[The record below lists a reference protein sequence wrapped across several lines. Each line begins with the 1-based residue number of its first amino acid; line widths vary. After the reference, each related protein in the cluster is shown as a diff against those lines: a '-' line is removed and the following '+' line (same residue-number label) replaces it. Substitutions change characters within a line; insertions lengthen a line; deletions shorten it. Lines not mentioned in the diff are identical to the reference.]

1 VPRKKTAH
9 AELDEHRQRVAAEGM
24 KFREAQSRL
33 EATKAKLEDC
43 SRALTDAYAAED
55 QKLARER
62 REELKREEAE
72 VVDCQHRVG
81 GAELRA
87 RRAREELDAFLAA
100 SAGVLLGEREDTA
113 KRVAAELTRAVA
125 EVVRARRAY
134 DAERSHVDDLVSKLP
149 GASPRHDG
157 RRRRLPLGGAAAGA
171 RAGLPAGLGG
181 AAAAA
186 AVARPAP
193 PGDRGRSPPPAPGP
207 PPEEDRGGRV
217 MALPVNRRREPARS
231 RPRGLPVNR
240 RREPTRSKPRTAL
253 PINRRAWNRG

>member
-62 REELKREEAE
+62 REELKRAEAE

-100 SAGVLLGEREDTA
+100 SAGVLLAEREDTA

-157 RRRRLPLGGAAAGA
+157 VAAGYPWEGPLRELERAYRRDSEAPPPRPRWLGRLHRETEDEAHRRLRERRRKKTAEAA
-171 RAGLPAGLGG
+171 
-181 AAAAA
+181 
-186 AVARPAP
+186 
-193 PGDRGRSPPPAPGP
+193 
-207 PPEEDRGGRV
+207 
-217 MALPVNRRREPARS
+217 
-231 RPRGLPVNR
+231 
-240 RREPTRSKPRTAL
+240 
-253 PINRRAWNRG
+253 